1 MRGTSKSRGSLVP
14 IGRPRRARAHART
27 PHPQTIPGRKED
39 FHRLGNSRPGN
50 GFLGPCRRSLLG
62 ARALVSFQG
71 EGKAL
76 GGGRGDTQ
84 KKQTQLRPRE
94 SVRKGDAPPIQRA
107 SERAE
112 RASLLLLV
120 VPPSSRLVRRW
131 PLGAPFLPLSR
142 RFLSLVT
149 PALEAHG
156 DGSGG
161 GVPGRPT
168 PASESRAWTAHARAS
183 IVGRRY
189 RVRCRYR
196 PAGRQAGRQA
206 LSRPSRLP
214 LSRDGPVAS
223 SHASPPTSSS
233 ASPSRHAS
241 SAARSAPNA
250 AAFASLSSVSA
261 TAYVLPSRTSPNNGA
276 SPDVSVKRTS
286 RIRPLPN

>member
-1 MRGTSKSRGSLVP
+1 M
-14 IGRPRRARAHART
+14 
-27 PHPQTIPGRKED
+27 PHPSSE
-39 FHRLGNSRPGN
+39 
-50 GFLGPCRRSLLG
+50 
-62 ARALVSFQG
+62 RAN
-71 EGKAL
+71 
-76 GGGRGDTQ
+76 
-84 KKQTQLRPRE
+84 
-94 SVRKGDAPPIQRA
+94 
-107 SERAE
+107 ERAE

-196 PAGRQAGRQA
+196 PAGRQAGRHFPVLLGCLFPEMAPSLPPMHPHRQA
-206 LSRPSRLP
+206 LPRRRAGTLVARHAPRPTPRLSPRFPRCLLLRTSSPRGP
-214 LSRDGPVAS
+214 LPITARV
-223 SHASPPTSSS
+223 PTS
-233 ASPSRHAS
+233 R
-241 SAARSAPNA
+241 
-250 AAFASLSSVSA
+250 
-261 TAYVLPSRTSPNNGA
+261 
-276 SPDVSVKRTS
+276 
-286 RIRPLPN
+286 

>member
-1 MRGTSKSRGSLVP
+1 MPP
-14 IGRPRRARAHART
+14 ITAWCPRPRLFSGRRKSPRGREGGHTKKANAIETERIGSERGCPT
-27 PHPQTIPGRKED
+27 HPASE
-39 FHRLGNSRPGN
+39 
-50 GFLGPCRRSLLG
+50 
-62 ARALVSFQG
+62 
-71 EGKAL
+71 
-76 GGGRGDTQ
+76 
-84 KKQTQLRPRE
+84 
-94 SVRKGDAPPIQRA
+94 RA

-261 TAYVLPSRTSPNNGA
+261 TAYGLPSRTSPNNGA
-276 SPDVSVKRTS
+276 SPDVSAKRTS